1 MYSTAHCEAFYLCLE
16 YTMQSRVNTYTK
28 VALAA
33 CCLFSTSFSALAS
46 DVDVS
51 GYIGVQGRF
60 FTQDP
65 LTPSQKDTQ
74 LSINAEPEFY
84 WAGDSDSFTF
94 KPYIR
99 LDSVDDERT
108 HFDIREAMYI
118 HVADEYELHVGIGK
132 VFWGV
137 TETLHLVDIVNQT
150 DEVESFDQEEKL
162 GQPMAK
168 FSTEQDWGALDL
180 IILPYFRERT
190 FAGENGRLRFPVLID
205 TNNPIYESSAEE
217 SHIDFA
223 ARWSNTIGDWDIGLT
238 AFDGTSREAL
248 FKPVVNEEGEQVIR
262 PFYAQITQFGVD
274 AQYIYEDW
282 LFKLE
287 AIHRS
292 GKQIDDFFAA
302 VGGFEYTLYGVF
314 DSATDVGIVVE
325 YAFDER
331 DTFSPNQNDLSVAA
345 RIALND
351 AESTEILTG
360 IRQDL
365 EFSDSR
371 ALFIEA
377 ATRIGEST
385 RVTLDAWVLSS
396 DDTKDI
402 TYNFRR
408 DDFIQ
413 LTLEYYF

>member
-1 MYSTAHCEAFYLCLE
+1 
-16 YTMQSRVNTYTK
+16 MQSRAK
-28 VALAA
+28 SLSKKALATF
-33 CCLFSTSFSALAS
+33 CFCSLSLPALAT
-46 DVDVS
+46 DVDIS
-51 GYIGVQGRF
+51 GYVGFQGRL
-60 FTQDP
+60 FTEDALNPQ
-65 LTPSQKDTQ
+65 QKDTQ
-74 LSINAEPEFY
+74 LSVNAEPEFY
-84 WAGDSDSFTF
+84 WAWENDSFTF
-94 KPYIR
+94 KPYLRI
-99 LDSVDDERT
+99 DGTDDERT
-108 HFDIREAMYI
+108 HGDIREAMYI

-162 GQPMAK
+162 GQPMMK
-168 FSTEQDWGALDL
+168 LSTVRDWGTLDL
-180 IILPYFRERT
+180 LVLPYFRERT
-190 FAGENGRLRFPVLID
+190 FAGEKGRLRFPLVVD
-205 TNNPIYESSAEE
+205 TDNPLFESSAEE

-223 ARWSNTIGDWDIGLT
+223 ARWSHTIGDWDLGLT

-248 FKPVVNEEGEQVIR
+248 FQPHENENGEQVFR
-262 PFYAQITQFGVD
+262 PFYAQITQVGLD

-331 DTFSPNQNDLSVAA
+331 ENFSPSQNDVSIAA

-351 AESTEILTG
+351 AESTEILAG
-360 IRQDL
+360 VRQDL
-365 EFSDSR
+365 DYSSSQAF
-371 ALFIEA
+371 FVEA
-377 ATRIGEST
+377 ATRIGDST
-385 RVTLDAWVLSS
+385 RVTLDAWLISS
-396 DDTKDI
+396 DDTQDI
-402 TYNFRR
+402 AYNLRR
-408 DDFIQ
+408 DDFVQ
-413 LTLEYYF
+413 LTFEYYF

>member
-1 MYSTAHCEAFYLCLE
+1 
-16 YTMQSRVNTYTK
+16 MQSRVTQLSTL
-28 VALAA
+28 ALAVL
-33 CCLFSTSFSALAS
+33 CLSTASFSSTAS
-46 DVDVS
+46 DVDIS

-65 LTPSQKDTQ
+65 LDTRQESTQ

-84 WAGDSDSFTF
+84 WSWESDSFTF
-94 KPYIR
+94 KPYLR
-99 LDSVDDERT
+99 VDGADDERT
-108 HFDIREAMYI
+108 HGDIREAMYI

-137 TETLHLVDIVNQT
+137 TETVHLVDIVNQT
-150 DEVESFDQEEKL
+150 DEIESFDQEEKF
-162 GQPMAK
+162 GQLMVK
-168 FSTEQDWGALDL
+168 YSTVQEWGTLDL
-180 IILPYFRERT
+180 LVLPYFRERT

-205 TNNPIYESSAEE
+205 SNNPIYESSAEQ

-223 ARWSNTIGDWDIGLT
+223 ARWSNTLGDWDLGLT

-248 FKPVVNEEGEQVIR
+248 FQPTINAQGEQVIR

-274 AQYIYEDW
+274 AQYIYDDW

-331 DTFSPNQNDLSVAA
+331 DFFSPSQNDLSIAA

-365 EFSDSR
+365 EYSGSQAF
-371 ALFIEA
+371 FVEA

-385 RVTLDAWVLSS
+385 RVTLDAWLLTS
-396 DDTKDI
+396 DDTQDI
-402 TYNFRR
+402 AYNFRR
-408 DDFIQ
+408 DDFVQ
-413 LTLEYYF
+413 LTFEYYF